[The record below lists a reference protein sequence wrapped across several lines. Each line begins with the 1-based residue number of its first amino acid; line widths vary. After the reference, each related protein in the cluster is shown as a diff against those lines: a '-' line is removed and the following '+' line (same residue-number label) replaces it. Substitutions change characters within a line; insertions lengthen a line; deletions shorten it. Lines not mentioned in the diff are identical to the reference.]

1 MEFSPVKILICF
13 RAHVSSLKRLQIHQ
27 EIGATLIDN
36 IPELDV
42 DVVSVKPDQLTAILY
57 RYSACKEVEYVE
69 RNWISKATSEPNG
82 YSPND
87 SLFSLQWGHLKIQAP
102 QSWSKIPSEV
112 LNPNLTHNREFEPK
126 TDSSV
131 VIAVLDSG
139 INKHHPDLSQK
150 VVLNKNFSD
159 SSTRDDLYG
168 HGTHVAGIIGA
179 ITNNRIGVAG
189 VTFNAVK
196 LMNVK
201 VLNDNGR
208 GTISGTSKGI
218 IFAANHGAKVI
229 NMSLA
234 STEPNETLHR
244 AVRYATKKGV
254 VLISSA
260 GNYGT
265 SQKHYPAAFPEVI
278 SVAATDQN
286 DQLACFSNYGGSW
299 VDVAAPGVSIWS
311 TLPTHSNPMGSRDTG
326 PLSGT
331 SQASSF
337 VSGLAGLILA
347 INPKSKISVRR
358 IIESNTD
365 PIPGQGILYKFGR
378 INAFKAVK
386 NVT

>member
-1 MEFSPVKILICF
+1 MEFSPDKLLICF
-13 RAHVSSLKRLQIHQ
+13 RTHVSSLKRLEIHQ
-27 EIGATLIDN
+27 EIGATLIDH
-36 IPELDV
+36 ITELNV
-42 DVVSVKPDQLTAILY
+42 DVVSVKPDQLTASLC
-57 RYSACKEVEYVE
+57 RYSACNEVEYVE
-69 RNWISKATSEPNG
+69 RNWIAKATSKLNG
-82 YSPND
+82 NSPND
-87 SLFSLQWGHLKIQAP
+87 SLSPLQWGHLKIQAP
-102 QSWSKIPSEV
+102 QSWSRIPSEV
-112 LNPNLTHNREFEPK
+112 LNPNLSHNRELKP
-126 TDSSV
+126 V
-131 VIAVLDSG
+131 VVAVLDSG

-150 VVLNKNFSD
+150 VVLNKNFSN
-159 SSTRDDLYG
+159 SSSMDDLYG
-168 HGTHVAGIIGA
+168 HGTHIAGIIDA
-179 ITNNRIGVAG
+179 ITNNRIGVAA
-189 VTFNAVK
+189 VAFNAVK

-201 VLNDNGR
+201 VLDDNGQ
-208 GTISGTSKGI
+208 GTISRTAKGI

-234 STEPNETLHR
+234 SPEANETLHR

-278 SVAATDQN
+278 SVAATDEK
-286 DQLACFSNYGGSW
+286 DQLAGFSNYGGSW

-347 INPKSKISVRR
+347 INPKSKVNVRR

-365 PIPGQGILYKFGR
+365 PIPGQGTLYKFGR

-386 NVT
+386 NVP